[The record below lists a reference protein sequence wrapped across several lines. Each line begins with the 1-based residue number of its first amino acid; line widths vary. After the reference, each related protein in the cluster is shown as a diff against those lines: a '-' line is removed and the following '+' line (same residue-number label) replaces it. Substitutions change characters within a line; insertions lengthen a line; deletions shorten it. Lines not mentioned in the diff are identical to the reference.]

1 MRIGN
6 FIGTMGAAQTVQGQA
21 QQAVEAEADGF
32 DSLWTA
38 QVAGVDALTMLALAG
53 DKTSSIELGTA
64 VVPTYPRHPMAL
76 AQQALTTQAAS
87 GGRLLLGIGLSHK
100 PNVEGRWGLSFHTPA
115 QHMDEYLAIL
125 NSLIQTG
132 SVDFQGQHFNVSG
145 EIQRMTDTPPTVCVA
160 ALAPRML
167 RIAGERASGTITW
180 MVGPKTLE
188 EHIVPRIT
196 SAAEDADRPAPRVCV
211 GLPVCVTDDRQA
223 GFEAA
228 SGFFGRYGNLP
239 SYRRMLDIEG
249 VESPAEVAIIGNEAE
264 VEAQLRAL
272 SNAGATDYLASIF
285 PTGDDAEASADRTRE
300 LLKSLVGK
308 V

>member
-6 FIGTMGAAQTVQGQA
+6 FIGTMGAADSVQGQA
-21 QQAVEAEADGF
+21 RQAVEAEADGF
-32 DSLWTA
+32 ATLWTA

-53 DKTSSIELGTA
+53 DRTQSIELGTA

-87 GGRLLLGIGLSHK
+87 GGRLLLGIGLSHR
-100 PNVEGRWGLSFHTPA
+100 PNVEGRWGLSFHAPA
-115 QHMDEYLAIL
+115 QHMDEYLTIL
-125 NSLIQTG
+125 NSLMETG
-132 SVDFQGQHFNVSG
+132 SVDFQGRHFNVSG
-145 EIQRMTDTPPTVCVA
+145 EIQRMTDTPPTVCIA

-167 RIAGERASGTITW
+167 RIAGEKASGTITW

-196 SAAEDADRPAPRVCV
+196 AAAEGVGRPAPRVCV
-211 GLPVCVTDDRQA
+211 GLPICVTDDRQA

-228 SGFFGRYGNLP
+228 SGFFGRYGGLP

-249 VESPAEVAIIGNEAE
+249 VESPAEVAIIGDEAE
-264 VEAQLRAL
+264 VEERLRGL
-272 SNAGATDYLASIF
+272 SEAGATDFLASIF
-285 PTGDDAEASADRTRE
+285 PVGDDAEVSVSRTRE
-300 LLKSLVGK
+300 LLKSLAGK